1 VLESARAAR
10 TYSASLRVS
19 LKSDTLRGRAR
30 ALLAFSRPDAL
41 RLEVPGPA
49 GVLCVAVARGAS
61 LTAVFP
67 SSRAVW
73 EGAAT
78 ADEMEALLGVR
89 LSPPEL
95 MDLLTGVPPSGVT
108 DYRASWGGAYPRR
121 VFATLNGGS
130 RLEAVVESADLDPA
144 LAPAVFE
151 APPSPGYR
159 RIAADEARR
168 LLGMR

>member
-1 VLESARAAR
+1 M
-10 TYSASLRVS
+10 S
-19 LKSDTLRGRAR
+19 LKGDTLRGRAR

-41 RLEVPGPA
+41 RLELPGPT

-67 SSRAVW
+67 SSRATW

-78 ADEMEALLGVR
+78 AEEMEALLGVR
-89 LSPPEL
+89 LSPSEL
-95 MDLLTGVPPSGVT
+95 MDLLTGTSPPGVAAYT
-108 DYRASWGGAYPRR
+108 ASWGGPFPRR
-121 VFATLNGGS
+121 VSAILGDGD
-130 RLEAVVESADLDPA
+130 RLEAVVESADLDPT

-151 APPSPGYR
+151 VPPSAGYR